1 MKLIFNADDFGMTKG
16 AVYGTLDAYKNGVVR
31 STTML
36 ANGHAFDLAV
46 QMAKEN
52 PGLDIG
58 VHLALTFGS
67 PVLKDLK
74 TLVNYEGKFY
84 RNIGELTQ
92 NAPDFSL
99 EEVEREFTAQ
109 IEKIKAAG
117 IPFTHFDVHHLLEPH
132 IYEVEHRLAE
142 KYGVSVRRSLPDVD
156 YKRLK
161 TPDLF
166 LNDFYGE
173 GVTMTTIRK
182 IVEAYKHTD
191 QVVEIM
197 THPAFM
203 DEELLGLSSYSDI
216 RMKEVTL
223 LTSKEL
229 QNYLAQEN
237 VTLASF
243 RDL

>member
-36 ANGHAFDLAV
+36 ANGYAFDLGV
-46 QMAKEN
+46 QIAKVN

-58 VHLALTFGS
+58 VHLALTFGK

-74 TLVNYEGKFY
+74 TLVDYEGKFY
-84 RNIGELTQ
+84 RNINELLQ

-117 IPFTHFDVHHLLEPH
+117 IAFTHFDVHHMLEPH

-142 KYGVSVRRSLPDVD
+142 KYGVSVRRALPEIGYERV
-156 YKRLK
+156 
-161 TPDLF
+161 TTTDLF
-166 LNDFYGE
+166 MNDFYAE
-173 GVTMTTIRK
+173 GVTMATIRK
-182 IVEAYKHTD
+182 IVEQYKGTD
-191 QVVEIM
+191 KVIEIM
-197 THPAFM
+197 THPAFL
-203 DEELLGLSSYSDI
+203 DEKLLAISSYADI